1 MKAYEDRLY
10 EQWKVQVQ
18 SALPALLKRN
28 LLAKPD
34 LNNSSSDRNEDVEDE
49 MSDSEIGSIT
59 LFIIITQ
66 RSRL

>member
-34 LNNSSSDRNEDVEDE
+34 PNNIKSERNEDDE
-49 MSDSEIGSIT
+49 MSDTEIGSIT